1 MSSFHDK
8 EHPYIQQVL
17 KRTEWDRDFRER
29 LKLDPKAAIKEETG
43 IDVPAG
49 FDIRFLERPGRS
61 DLMAMFPEPPPEE
74 EDQEE
79 EDELSLDD
87 LEEAAGG
94 RGGHGG
100 HGDDP
105 PPKDPESP
113 W

>member
-1 MSSFHDK
+1 MSRFHGK

-49 FDIRFLERPGRS
+49 FDIRFVERPGRH
-61 DLMAMFPEPPPEE
+61 DLMTLFPEPPPEE
-74 EDQEE
+74 E
-79 EDELSLDD
+79 EDELDLDD

-94 RGGHGG
+94 SSCT
-100 HGDDP
+100 
-105 PPKDPESP
+105 DPESP

>member
-1 MSSFHDK
+1 MSHFHDK

-49 FDIRFLERPGRS
+49 FDIRFLERPGRPGLIS
-61 DLMAMFPEPPPEE
+61 VFPEPPPDE
-74 EDQEE
+74 EDEE
-79 EDELSLDD
+79 EDELDLDD
-87 LEEAAGG
+87 LEDVAGG
-94 RGGHGG
+94 DGGT
-100 HGDDP
+100 P
-105 PPKDPESP
+105 PESP